1 MRSLGI
7 NRKHKR
13 KRSPWRVHRT
23 VAVLLLS
30 AAIAL
35 APAVVYRH
43 SVCYGTGKSSAGDT
57 WQGTRAFSP
66 TLEDLDAIEF
76 SRRVENAMLAAR
88 IDRFLENRESP
99 LAGMGKVFVQAQ
111 ERTGVSAELL
121 VALTLVESSCATA
134 GSLSITNH
142 NAWGMKGPQPA
153 LGIPAENGYCLWS
166 DWPSAINGAADFI
179 VHYWGSARTGYDLR
193 GYARRS
199 GPGSSWLT
207 KVEGTRARI
216 ACR

>member
-1 MRSLGI
+1 MKSRSI
-7 NRKHKR
+7 NRKRKR

-23 VAVLLLS
+23 MAVLLLS

-35 APAVVYRH
+35 APAAVYRH
-43 SVCYGTGKSSAGDT
+43 GACYGTEESSPEST
-57 WQGTRAFSP
+57 WQGAPVFSP
-66 TLEDLDAIEF
+66 ALVGLDASEF
-76 SRRVENAMLAAR
+76 SRRVENAMLAGR

-99 LAGMGKVFVQAQ
+99 LAGMGKVFIRAQ
-111 ERTGVSAELL
+111 ERTGVSASLL

-153 LGIPAENGYCLWS
+153 LSIPAENGYCLWS

-179 VHYWGSARTGYDLR
+179 VHYWGSARTGRDLR
-193 GYARRS
+193 GYASRS

-207 KVEGTRARI
+207 NVEGTIVQI
-216 ACR
+216 AYR

>member
-1 MRSLGI
+1 MRSRSI
-7 NRKHKR
+7 NRKQKR
-13 KRSPWRVHRT
+13 KRSPWRVRRT

-35 APAVVYRH
+35 APVTVYRYG
-43 SVCYGTGKSSAGDT
+43 SCYGTGESSAEGT
-57 WQGTRAFSP
+57 WRSARAFSP
-66 TLEDLDAIEF
+66 AFEGLDASEF
-76 SRRVENAMLAAR
+76 SRRVENAMLTGR
-88 IDRFLENRESP
+88 IDRFLEKRESP

-111 ERTGVSAELL
+111 ERTGVSASLL
-121 VALTLVESSCATA
+121 VSLTLAESSCATA
-134 GSLSITNH
+134 GSLSVTNH

-179 VHYWGSARTGYDLR
+179 VHYWGPARTGHDLK

-207 KVEGTRARI
+207 KVEGTRAQI

>member
-1 MRSLGI
+1 MKSRSI
-7 NRKHKR
+7 NRKRKR
-13 KRSPWRVHRT
+13 KRSPWQVHRT

-30 AAIAL
+30 TAIVL
-35 APAVVYRH
+35 APAAVPRH
-43 SVCYGTGKSSAGDT
+43 GACYGAGESSAGDT
-57 WQGTRAFSP
+57 WQGARVFSP
-66 TLEDLDAIEF
+66 VLKGLDASEF
-76 SRRVENAMLAAR
+76 SRQVENAMLAGR
-88 IDRFLENRESP
+88 IDRFLENRKSP
-99 LAGMGKVFVQAQ
+99 LAGMGNVFIQAQ
-111 ERTGVSAELL
+111 ERTGVSASLL

-179 VHYWGSARTGYDLR
+179 VHYWGAARTGHDLR
-193 GYARRS
+193 GYARQS

-207 KVEGTRARI
+207 KVEGSRVRI